1 MKYRTRALHFSAL
14 VLAAAVVAAAGCGTI
29 SFFPTQPAQKAADK
43 VIDDIWPLIQ
53 PTAPVASI
61 GIAKEKEPPVE
72 PVMSPKPEP
81 K

>member
-1 MKYRTRALHFSAL
+1 MKICTRVLHFSAL
-14 VLAAAVVAAAGCGTI
+14 VLATAVAAGCGTI
-29 SFFPTQPAQKAADK
+29 SFFPAQPAQKAADK
-43 VIDDIWPLIQ
+43 VIDDIWPPTQ
-53 PTAPVASI
+53 PTVPVASV

>member
-1 MKYRTRALHFSAL
+1 MKYRMRALCFSAL
-14 VLAAAVVAAAGCGTI
+14 VLATAVVAGCGTI
-29 SFFPTQPAQKAADK
+29 SFFPAQPAQKAADK
-43 VIDDIWPLIQ
+43 VIDDIWPPIQ

>member
-1 MKYRTRALHFSAL
+1 MKDRTRALHFFAL
-14 VLAAAVVAAAGCGTI
+14 VLATVVVAGCGTI
-29 SFFPTQPAQKAADK
+29 SFFPAQPAQKAADK
-43 VIDDIWPLIQ
+43 VIDDIWPPIQ
-53 PTAPVASI
+53 PTAPVASV

>member
-1 MKYRTRALHFSAL
+1 MKNRTSSIHLYVL
-14 VLAAAVVAAAGCGTI
+14 VFATAIATVSGCGTI

-43 VIDDIWPLIQ
+43 VIDDIWPPIQ
-53 PTAPVASI
+53 PTAPVASV
-61 GIAKEKEPPVE
+61 GIVKQKEPPVE

>member
-1 MKYRTRALHFSAL
+1 MKNRMQTAQLFIIG
-14 VLAAAVVAAAGCGTI
+14 AVMAVSAGCGTI
-29 SFFPTQPAQKAADK
+29 SFFPAQPAQKAADK
-43 VIDDIWPLIQ
+43 VIDDVWPPIQ

-61 GIAKEKEPPVE
+61 GIAKEKVPPVE

>member
-1 MKYRTRALHFSAL
+1 MKICKRALHFPAL
-14 VLAAAVVAAAGCGTI
+14 ILATVAAGCGTI
-29 SFFPTQPAQKAADK
+29 SFFPAQPAQKAADK
-43 VIDDIWPLIQ
+43 VIDDIWPPIQ
-53 PTAPVASI
+53 PTVPVASV

>member
-1 MKYRTRALHFSAL
+1 MKDRMRALHFSVL
-14 VLAAAVVAAAGCGTI
+14 VFATAVAAGCGTI
-29 SFFPTQPAQKAADK
+29 SFFPAQPAQKAADK
-43 VIDDIWPLIQ
+43 VIDDIWPPTQ
-53 PTAPVASI
+53 PTAPVASV

>member
-1 MKYRTRALHFSAL
+1 MNYRTRTLQLIITCAVFSF
-14 VLAAAVVAAAGCGTI
+14 AAGCGTI

-43 VIDDIWPLIQ
+43 VIDDIWPPVQ
-53 PTAPVASI
+53 PTAPVASV

-72 PVMSPKPEP
+72 PVMSPKPAP